1 MGRDENRAYM
11 EAIRSRYRHAGRTGK
26 SKILDEFCALCG
38 YQRKYA
44 IRLLGTVPKQSRRR
58 PGRQSQYRQPRLLEA
73 LRRIWLATD
82 QMCGKRLVAAIPL
95 WLPHDETRYGA
106 LESLIRSRLLSASA
120 ATLDRL
126 LRPPFVSTIPKASRR
141 PAPARCSTVNSPS
154 APSTGISLS
163 LVSSRPTPLRT
174 AAIRLPVIESGA

>member
-95 WLPHDETRYGA
+95 WLPHDETQYGVLA
-106 LESLIRSRLLSASA
+106 TDQITAAERLGGHA
-120 ATLDRL
+120 
-126 LRPPFVSTIPKASRR
+126 RPPAAPPVRLHHPKGLSTTRPGTLLNSQLPIRTEHWDLTQPGFVEAD
-141 PAPARCSTVNSPS
+141 TVAHGGNSL
-154 APSTGISLS
+154 AGD
-163 LVSSRPTPLRT
+163 
-174 AAIRLPVIESGA
+174 